1 MENDDLTC
9 RETLDNTNEG
19 SVTDREVVR
28 VMAVTPM
35 PEVQSRVL
43 DSSEVT
49 KMVTPPSLPGS
60 DYVKLEITESFQTAR
75 KSLPSLGLDRST
87 SGKAVVLRQPT
98 FAKRRLFATSQK
110 TDNRYRGE
118 QENKKEKELLNCLTQ
133 NRSVILMK
141 SPTRN
146 DSHCFVLFCYSASS

>member
-19 SVTDREVVR
+19 SVTDREVAR

-75 KSLPSLGLDRST
+75 KSLSSLGLDRST
-87 SGKAVVLRQPT
+87 SGKAVVLRQPI
-98 FAKRRLFATSQK
+98 FAKRRLFE
-110 TDNRYRGE
+110 RYVT
-118 QENKKEKELLNCLTQ
+118 K
-133 NRSVILMK
+133 
-141 SPTRN
+141 
-146 DSHCFVLFCYSASS
+146 D